1 MAEQTIRYTK
11 GTFPKVETLRID
23 QSRGYRGSRDVDHDG
38 KLTARDPSPMVPYVA
53 RSVTSTSVE
62 NGGEG
67 GRSHYRGVSARI
79 VSSAS
84 WRPVA

>member
-11 GTFPKVETLRID
+11 GTFPKADVLKID

-38 KLTARDPSPMVPYVA
+38 KLTAYDPSSMVPYAA
-53 RSVTSTSVE
+53 RNVTSASAE

-67 GRSHYRGVSARI
+67 GRSRYRGVSARI